1 MAVVAVTAAVAVA
14 VAEAVMAM
22 AVTAVMAAVAVATA
36 VVMAEAAAVVTTCT
50 GDDGRDGEVA
60 AAAETEK
67 VGAAM
72 AGIAYAV
79 VIVPAACDDGR

>member
-1 MAVVAVTAAVAVA
+1 M
-14 VAEAVMAM
+14 
-22 AVTAVMAAVAVATA
+22 
-36 VVMAEAAAVVTTCT
+36 MAEAAAVVTTCT